1 MSGQDF
7 IYPRRKRA
15 FPDGCTLGAL
25 EVGRCLAG
33 SRILACAVCRGILMA
48 EEWEEPGREF

>member
-15 FPDGCTLGAL
+15 FPYGCTAGTL

-33 SRILACAVCRGILMA
+33 PRILGCAVCRGILRA
-48 EEWEEPGREF
+48 EVWKETVREL